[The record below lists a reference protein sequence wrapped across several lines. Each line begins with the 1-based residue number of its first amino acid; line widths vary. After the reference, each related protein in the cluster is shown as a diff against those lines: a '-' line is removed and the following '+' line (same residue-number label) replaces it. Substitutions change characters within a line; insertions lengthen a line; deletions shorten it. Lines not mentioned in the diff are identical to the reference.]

1 MQEDTF
7 FILPWD
13 LVYYDSENYT
23 AAIRDLT
30 KVIEVDQKG
39 NVVPA
44 LYIRAQ
50 CKNRLEDYR
59 GALIDYNTVLLI
71 SAENKSEKLAVV
83 YLDRGRVNV
92 FLENYNEA
100 EQELLKIQQATSKVP
115 SIPLHDAIKLSEE
128 LALFEQWFLNN
139 MLDYQP
145 SADEKIL
152 LDDFFKFLISNA
164 TIHTKLIWF

>member
-1 MQEDTF
+1 MKNLF
-7 FILPWD
+7 FTTLIINLFTVVFAQD
-13 LVYYDSENYT
+13 NYATGMAHYDSENYT

-71 SAENKSEKLAVV
+71 SRK
-83 YLDRGRVNV
+83 
-92 FLENYNEA
+92 
-100 EQELLKIQQATSKVP
+100 
-115 SIPLHDAIKLSEE
+115 
-128 LALFEQWFLNN
+128 
-139 MLDYQP
+139 
-145 SADEKIL
+145 
-152 LDDFFKFLISNA
+152 
-164 TIHTKLIWF
+164 